1 MWFGHK
7 MMAHYAFLDDNN
19 VVTEVITGVDE
30 NITQTDIDGT
40 EVGGSTEAW
49 EEFYGN
55 LKGKTCKRTSY
66 NTVFGKRKGSD
77 GQLTDEPGFRI
88 NYATVGSTYSESLDG
103 FIFPK
108 PEEKSD
114 LFQLDEETGT
124 WEPINPEIPIN
135 PEAPTNP

>member
-1 MWFGHK
+1 

-30 NITQTDIDGT
+30 NITQIDIDGT

-66 NTVFGKRKGSD
+66 NTIFGKRRGSD
-77 GQLTDEPGFRI
+77 GQLTDDPGFRK
-88 NYATVGSTYSESLDG
+88 NFATVGCVYSESLDS
-103 FIFPK
+103 FIYARPT
-108 PEEKSD
+108 EHGD

-124 WEPINPEIPIN
+124 WEPINPEIRIDPEAPIN
-135 PEAPTNP
+135 PEEQTNL